1 MGEKKKTEMINDLKL
16 IFSLDIS
23 GTRIDTNQ
31 KLLQRVKFHASNLFH
46 SFHHSIYSKLYLF
59 KIFLIRFTINDQ
71 KLAFTLHNFN
81 HRNT

>member
-1 MGEKKKTEMINDLKL
+1 MGEKKKTKMINDLKL

-59 KIFLIRFTINDQ
+59 KIFLIRLNDR